1 MTDAKNEDPVKAML
15 EKAQPIIAKLGFGSV
30 VGYCSGMA
38 LKKIGKAVA
47 FVIGIG
53 FIGIQAAVSAGYIEV
68 DWNKVKDDAI
78 HQIDTNNDGKLDEKD
93 LQTYWEKVKTVL
105 MNGIPDA
112 GGFSLGFFYGVRYS

>member
-1 MTDAKNEDPVKAML
+1 MTENKEDPVNAMI
-15 EKAQPIIAKLGFGSV
+15 EKAKPIIAKLGFGSL

-47 FVIGIG
+47 FIIGVG
-53 FIGIQAAVSAGYIEV
+53 FMGIQGAVSAGYIEV

-78 HQIDTNNDGKLDEKD
+78 AQVDTNGDGTLDAEDVK
-93 LQTYWEKVKTVL
+93 TYWAKVKTVL

-112 GGFSLGFFYGVRYS
+112 GGFSLGFLYGIKA